1 MSWVNFEL
9 IRTGENYTGLCFTN
23 FWKEYGPL
31 YNIIN
36 IEPWTYLKFARW
48 YYYSYDKSSS
58 KIKNSIWAFLAISL
72 AISIV
77 IHWVFFRVALL
88 HMILHVISASV
99 FVFTMLAW
107 KSHILKYG
115 INFTHMLCMIW
126 PIIWAIIWAISYGS
140 IDFSDLKAIHGI
152 WKQKQVLPNRW
163 NVISHMRMKK
173 FLLRFSESDW
183 S

>member
-31 YNIIN
+31 YNIIY
-36 IEPWTYLKFARW
+36 IEPCTYSKYARW

-58 KIKNSIWAFLAISL
+58 KIKHCIWAFLAIKL

-77 IHWVFFRVALL
+77 IHWVFLRVALL
-88 HMILHVISASV
+88 HMILHVISSSV

-115 INFTHMLCMIW
+115 INFTHMVCMIW
-126 PIIWAIIWAISYGS
+126 VNWFQRPQG
-140 IDFSDLKAIHGI
+140 DLRNSATEKTVTKPLKHN
-152 WKQKQVLPNRW
+152 Q
-163 NVISHMRMKK
+163 SHENEEILAEVFRKRLIVK
-173 FLLRFSESDW
+173 Y
-183 S
+183 